1 MSGVKIVG
9 KVGIRVSPDT
19 SDFPE
24 ELRRQLREMKEPK
37 VPVKAELDDKDDTIA
52 DLRRKLAKLKAKAAA
67 NPVEIKT
74 KVDDKN
80 IAKNISSGIDDGV
93 SDGVVRGQ
101 RQLDELS
108 APKLFDELRK
118 TKIFDPSSVQ
128 QYSDRIAQV
137 NRQLRATAKLQAQR
151 LRETQRE
158 EARLAAMEADRVAR
172 NKKAMDDLAASIKT
186 QAKLEKQRRDAAA
199 AANRA
204 IMDNLQ
210 KSIRAQQRLEAQ
222 RDAELAKRAREEE
235 RLLQERQRV
244 AEKLAASQ
252 EKYAKDHKR
261 ANDEL
266 DRSIRDLDR
275 YFAKISRETG
285 QLPLHLQEARREL
298 DALRN
303 QRNTI
308 GFNID
313 IDGIEEYKERVR
325 RLKDWTED
333 EFDDIKANLD
343 PEVSEAW
350 YRRAQSRLAWLAR
363 TRIVTLIPQVSRAG
377 AAKAAAALA
386 ALTGARMLSET
397 IKNLRDFFK
406 DIDKNLPKIALMA
419 TGFLNLAS
427 AIIAGS
433 SNLFSLSS
441 SLAQMVPA
449 LLVLPG
455 LLGGMAFGLTALIV
469 PMLDINK
476 ELPEMKKAWE
486 ETRKVISKN
495 FWAEAKKPWQE
506 MIHRILPD
514 FKKGLGDTAT
524 AMGDLM
530 GLFGRELSKRL
541 TNGPMLRMFADL
553 AKSITISKTAAAG
566 LANII
571 TILGEKGAG
580 VLPRLSKYMADLT
593 NRFSAFLSAADGDG
607 RLDAWIDRGI
617 LRMREFGNV
626 IRQSS
631 RILYGLGVAA
641 ENAGGSTLKTLGD
654 QLERIANVVNG
665 RAFQVN
671 MTAVFEAAHKA
682 MGKVSEES
690 GPRVYKF
697 FQELAVVLVDIL
709 PKAGA
714 TLGELLG
721 SIAEAFSQPAFTGG
735 LISLFTNLE
744 KAVRLVTPAFKPL
757 GAALGDMLELIGE
770 LATYFAPL
778 LSTLLT
784 GLSKIFINLK
794 PSISQVA
801 FVLSNALLTVLEAL
815 SPVLVDLSKQ
825 LAPVINQFGRDFA
838 KVLEILAPHL
848 AAVAKA
854 LGGALVSALGKIGA
868 SLPEIAEKLF
878 PKLADAI
885 VKLAPRI
892 PELVEGLL
900 GVLEVVA
907 NSDLIPSLGN
917 LVNSLLTL
925 ATKDILPTLVEYLPT
940 VAQSM
945 SDLANS
951 LTAISDAAEA
961 LNVFQGLF
969 AIFKGLNGIVQLFN
983 PARIL
988 IDIISGFREGLA
1000 SGDWDQ
1006 FWFDFAMAPVNIVK
1020 AALGIHSPSTVFMEI
1035 GRNVVQGLIDGIA
1048 ELATGVAT
1056 KLAEIAA
1063 GLKAPFEGAGGW
1075 LIAKGSALIS
1085 GLISGIGSKLGDAKT
1100 KVSELASSLREK
1112 FATAK
1117 DWLVSKGSAFVS
1129 GLISGIGSRLGD
1141 AKTKA
1146 QGLRDAVKNV
1156 FSNAKSLL
1164 VSAGENIA
1172 SGLAKGISNG
1182 LSWVTSAARS
1192 IADAARRAAE
1202 RILDINSPS
1211 RVFRGIGGFISLGL
1225 AEGILDQK
1233 PVVVQAIEE
1242 LAAAM
1247 TAAEFKIE
1255 PDVDINATSRQFKAA
1270 AQNLNFD
1277 DGDDSR
1283 GSDGPIVF
1291 NIKNYN
1297 PVAEPTSVTTTRTL
1311 REAQGM
1317 GVSWR

>member
-172 NKKAMDDLAASIKT
+172 NKKAMDDLAASIKA

-427 AIIAGS
+427 AVIAGS
-433 SNLFSLSS
+433 SNLFSMSS

-455 LLGGMAFGLTALIV
+455 LLGGVAFGLTALIV

-495 FWAEAKKPWQE
+495 FWAEAKKPWRE

-794 PSISQVA
+794 PSISQTA
-801 FVLSNALLTVLEAL
+801 FVLSNALLKVLEAL

-848 AAVAKA
+848 ATVTKS
-854 LGGALVSALGKIGA
+854 LGDALVKALGKIGA
-868 SLPEIAEKLF
+868 RLPAIAEKLF
-878 PKLADAI
+878 PKLADVI

-892 PELVEGLL
+892 PDIVDGFLSLTEAVIDSGLIEG
-900 GVLEVVA
+900 
-907 NSDLIPSLGN
+907 LGN
-917 LVNSLLTL
+917 LLDVLLKIVQQIDFETL
-925 ATKDILPTLVEYLPT
+925 G
-940 VAQSM
+940 QS
-945 SDLANS
+945 
-951 LTAISDAAEA
+951 I
-961 LNVFQGLF
+961 
-969 AIFKGLNGIVQLFN
+969 KGLGDFLGGFANIL
-983 PARIL
+983 ARVFDPGQPEKI
-988 IDIISGFREGLA
+988 GFDPKVKEKTRAEGRAIGEAINRGLGEGLA
-1000 SGDWDQ
+1000 HPAAQEG
-1006 FWFDFAMAPVNIVK
+1006 MADLGRRIVEGFK
-1020 AALGIHSPSTVFMEI
+1020 ALLGIHSPSTVFIEI
-1035 GRNVVQGLIDGIA
+1035 GRNIVQGLINGIA
-1048 ELATGVAT
+1048 ELAGGVAT
-1056 KLAEIAA
+1056 KLAEIAGA
-1063 GLKAPFEGAGGW
+1063 LKAPFDGAGGW
-1075 LIAKGSALIS
+1075 LVSKGSALVS
-1085 GLISGIGSKLGDAKT
+1085 GLISGIGSKTGDAKT
-1100 KVSELASSLREK
+1100 RVADLVSALRGK
-1112 FATAK
+1112 FATAG
-1117 DWLVSKGSAFVS
+1117 DWLVTKGSAFVS
-1129 GLISGIGSRLGD
+1129 GLISGIGSRIGD
-1141 AKTKA
+1141 AKSKA
-1146 QGLRDAVKNV
+1146 ESVATAIKNV

-1172 SGLAKGISNG
+1172 RGLASGIRAG
-1182 LSWVTSAARS
+1182 LSWVTDAARS
-1192 IADAARRAAE
+1192 IADAARRVAE

-1233 PVVVQAIEE
+1233 SVVVQAIEE

-1277 DGDDSR
+1277 DGDDPR